1 MTIQVASER
10 DAKVRS
16 AMRRSM
22 WRNSWWIS
30 IAVNIEMLGEC
41 WLLAGFFKFANVASI
56 EVLGGFWFLPG
67 FLKSSISL
75 QLCHVQ
81 KANLEVSLALL
92 LNYFIDERQTHIF
105 TRHALQSDAKLVRE
119 SFSEIK

>member
-1 MTIQVASER
+1 
-10 DAKVRS
+10 
-16 AMRRSM
+16 
-22 WRNSWWIS
+22 
-30 IAVNIEMLGEC
+30 MLGEG

-119 SFSEIK
+119 SHSEIK

>member
-81 KANLEVSLALL
+81 KANLEVSLPLL
-92 LNYFIDERQTHIF
+92 LNFFLQMRGRLIF
-105 TRHALQSDAKLVRE
+105 LPDMLCKVMQNLCENLTVR
-119 SFSEIK
+119 